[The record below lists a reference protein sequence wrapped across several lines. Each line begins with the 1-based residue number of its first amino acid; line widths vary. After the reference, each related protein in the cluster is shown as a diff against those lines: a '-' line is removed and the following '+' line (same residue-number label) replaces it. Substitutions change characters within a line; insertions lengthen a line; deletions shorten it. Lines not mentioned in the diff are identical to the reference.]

1 MNKQITDV
9 IIHTRDSLT
18 NHQFDEVSRTVYMNE
33 GIVSFSRN
41 SKTPQCLMVVYNAG
55 KTQASN
61 ILNTV
66 KNMGVNASLVGI

>member
-18 NHQFDEVSRTVYMNE
+18 KHQFDEVSRNVYMNE

-41 SKTPQCLMVVYNAG
+41 SNTPQCLMVVYNAG
-55 KTQASN
+55 KTRASN

>member
-1 MNKQITDV
+1 MNKHITDV
-9 IIHTRDSLT
+9 IIHTHDSLT
-18 NHQFDEVSRTVYMNE
+18 NHQFYEVSRNGYMNE

-41 SKTPQCLMVVYNAG
+41 TKTPQCLMVVYNAV

>member
-18 NHQFDEVSRTVYMNE
+18 NHQFDEVSRNVYMNE

-55 KTQASN
+55 ITRASN
-61 ILNTV
+61 ILSTV